1 MFGLVGTKEPGWS
14 VGLELRDISLYNS
27 NASVC
32 NILHHFMWF
41 LHNKYD
47 FINRFTLDNLTP
59 IGHSYYFDQGRY
71 MTHFSHKLAS

>member
-1 MFGLVGTKEPGWS
+1 
-14 VGLELRDISLYNS
+14 
-27 NASVC
+27 
-32 NILHHFMWF
+32 MWF